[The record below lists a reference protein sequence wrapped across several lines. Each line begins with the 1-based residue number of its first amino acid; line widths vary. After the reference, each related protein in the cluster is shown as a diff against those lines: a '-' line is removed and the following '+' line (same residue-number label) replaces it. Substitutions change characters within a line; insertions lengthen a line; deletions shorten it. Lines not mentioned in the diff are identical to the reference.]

1 MKVIIVKCLLLLF
14 ALVAWLPFS
23 SSLAYPRVL
32 RNAPTV
38 TIVADFQVNGMGSNV
53 DSIAFWEADDAND
66 TVMFVTGKGNS
77 LVEVWKYPFANNE
90 QAALTHPT
98 FGSSPVNGVLV
109 DQAVDRLYVS
119 VGESASTVTLFSLP
133 SQTYVDEFIHAS
145 VNLRSEPNLA
155 LLNHSNG
162 EKWLYVSA
170 DEVVYIH
177 DAVTGHKISEF
188 VPPWDVET
196 MVADDYYQALY
207 IPDENDRHGIFAY
220 QPDGTPYLRNGTNN
234 FGSNT
239 IFQSDGEG
247 IILYT
252 CYFNGLDYG
261 SGFIAVSDQKNDLS
275 DFEFFD
281 RQSWQHLGTLN
292 INGVSN
298 TDGLASTQQA
308 MSGYPSGILAAIN
321 NDSQA
326 VGVGWDK
333 VLTALDLSC
342 QAPVSITIA
351 TFLDENLTQSALF
364 LLSLAVVFAITL
376 MMVCFRLT
384 NKN

>member
-1 MKVIIVKCLLLLF
+1 MKVIILKSLLLLF
-14 ALVAWLPFS
+14 TFVAWYPFS
-23 SSLAYPRVL
+23 SSSADPHFLQNTSP
-32 RNAPTV
+32 V
-38 TIVADFQVNGMGSNV
+38 TIEADFQIDGLGSNV
-53 DSIAFWEADDAND
+53 DSIAFWEADEPND

-77 LVEVWKYPFANNE
+77 LVEVWKYPFVNHE
-90 QAALTHPT
+90 QAALTHQT

-109 DQAVDRLYVS
+109 DQAVDQLYVS
-119 VGESASTVTLFSLP
+119 IGESASTVTLFSLP
-133 SQTYVDEFIHAS
+133 EQTYVDEFIHAS

-162 EKWLYVSA
+162 HKWLYVSA

-177 DAVTGHKISEF
+177 DALTGHKISEF

-220 QPDGTPYLRNGTNN
+220 QPDGTPYLKNGSNN
-234 FGSNT
+234 FGNNN

-247 IILYT
+247 IILYR
-252 CYFNGLDYG
+252 CEFNDIDYG
-261 SGFIAVSDQKNDLS
+261 SGFIAVSDQKDNLS

-281 RQSWQHLGTLN
+281 RQSWEHLGTLN

-308 MSGYPSGILAAIN
+308 MNGYPSGILAAIN

-333 VLTALDLSC
+333 VFTALDLSC
-342 QAPVSITIA
+342 QVPVSITIT

-364 LLSLAVVFAITL
+364 LLSFIVFVMTL
-376 MMVCFRLT
+376 MMVWVRLT
-384 NKN
+384 KKT